1 LINRLQKLEKLGVK
15 INFQV
20 TRMMKEG
27 GLDRLK
33 LRELNRKIIGKGKQE
48 RRVV

>member
-1 LINRLQKLEKLGVK
+1 M
-15 INFQV
+15 
-20 TRMMKEG
+20 RMMKEG